1 MSSNCKNAKGISL
14 FMLLLGIVAIASGIF
29 MIVAAPGTANVTTVE
44 DPVITT
50 EVFGIIMVATG
61 VLYFAAGITGALGA
75 NHPAKLGT
83 FIVFATIV
91 SFVNLFELAL
101 AISFDS
107 SIWQNLLL
115 AAVGFAGALFAAR
128 AKKEATAI

>member
-1 MSSNCKNAKGISL
+1 MSSNCKIAKGISL

-91 SFVNLFELAL
+91 SFVNLFL